1 LNVILPV
8 PVPPIPPDK
17 WEDGGRGYTWQDHRL
32 FARIG
37 GEGDPLLLIHGFP
50 TSSWDWARLWP
61 LLLSRHRLFALDM
74 LGFGRSAKPR
84 GFAYSVRAAADQWQA
99 FVQAQGIAST
109 HVVAHDY
116 GDSVAQ
122 ELLARQVEGKLPFR
136 IESIVFL
143 NGGLFPEAHRA
154 LALQK
159 WLAGPL
165 GPLLAR
171 CVGYGRFAATMR
183 RICRQPIEEIELH
196 EHWRLLRLA
205 DGHLVLPALLGYLRE
220 RREQRARWVQA
231 MQAADIPL
239 RLVVGL
245 VDPIAGASIAR
256 RYRELMP
263 VADVVELAD
272 VGHYPQ
278 LEDAAAVRQA
288 IEEFLDAGGVP
299 PGRRDPDA
307 LRFFAGKDR
316 RGVA

>member
-1 LNVILPV
+1 VSVVLPAAV
-8 PVPPIPPDK
+8 LPIPPDA
-17 WEDGGRGYTWQDHRL
+17 WEDGGQQFMWQDHRL

-37 GEGDPLLLIHGFP
+37 GEGPPLLLVHGFP

-61 LLLSRHRLFALDM
+61 LLLSRHRLFALDA
-74 LGFGRSAKPR
+74 LGFGRSDKPR

-99 FVQAQGIAST
+99 FARAQGIAAA

-122 ELLARQVEGKLPFR
+122 ELLARQLDGALPFR

-154 LALQK
+154 LPLQR

-171 CVGYGRFAATMR
+171 LTGYARFAAAMR
-183 RICRQPIEEIELH
+183 RICRQPLEEVELR
-196 EHWRLLRLA
+196 EHWRLLRLE

-220 RREQRARWVQA
+220 RREQRERWVHA
-231 MQAADIPL
+231 MQAADVPL

-245 VDPIAGASIAR
+245 ADPVAGAAIAR
-256 RYRELMP
+256 RYRELLP
-263 VADVVELAD
+263 VADVVELGE

-278 LEDAAAVRQA
+278 LEDAGAVRRA
-288 IEEFLDAGGVP
+288 IEEFIDAGGVP

-307 LRFFAGKDR
+307 LAFFAGEER
-316 RGVA
+316 RAQ